1 MKKPESV
8 FHTCRGIKQWQP
20 HLTHSYF
27 LFLPGHNP
35 TSDNTFLDWF
45 EPSTDAAHP
54 VFGRIMENYNLVLQI
69 SQVSTRNDNPVAP
82 IKMIS
87 IRVK

>member
-1 MKKPESV
+1 MWEVRDESIYYERERGNCGLV
-8 FHTCRGIKQWQP
+8 TDQKSPLHTQP
-20 HLTHSYF
+20 T
-27 LFLPGHNP
+27 
-35 TSDNTFLDWF
+35 DNTFLDWF

-87 IRVK
+87 VRVK

>member
-1 MKKPESV
+1 M
-8 FHTCRGIKQWQP
+8 T
-20 HLTHSYF
+20 
-27 LFLPGHNP
+27 
-35 TSDNTFLDWF
+35 DNNFLDWF

-69 SQVSTRNDNPVAP
+69 SQVSTRNDIPVAP

-87 IRVK
+87 VRVK